1 MQGSHTGKTMQWD
14 MITDQWPWFSAAAVF
29 VVFVGALAAHSF
41 RKPKPHER
49 SKSNAA
55 TQNGWMATG
64 RIDFIDPQSI
74 GDFIL
79 QVEETRIVDS
89 VGGVEHRE
97 IRWRKAMLD
106 EAKTVLVSYHAQ
118 RNLTMT
124 ANFIVSSP
132 TVMRRNSDGRNE
144 HQEIQLK
151 QNGASAPHSESD
163 AKISDTATDPGPTNV
178 SHLTNPV

>member
-1 MQGSHTGKTMQWD
+1 MQWET
-14 MITDQWPWFSAAAVF
+14 IPDQWIWLSAAAVF
-29 VVFVGALAAHSF
+29 VIIVAALAAHSF
-41 RKPKPHER
+41 RKPKPGER
-49 SKSNAA
+49 AKSNAA

-79 QVEETRIVDS
+79 QVEETSIVDS

-97 IRWRKAMLD
+97 IRWRKATLD

-118 RNLTMT
+118 RNPTMT

-132 TVMRRNSDGRNE
+132 TATRRISDGRNE
-144 HQEIQLK
+144 QQEIQVK
-151 QNGASAPHSESD
+151 QNGASDAQPEEYSKPDGDATSVLPNAPR
-163 AKISDTATDPGPTNV
+163 
-178 SHLTNPV
+178 L

>member
-1 MQGSHTGKTMQWD
+1 MALD
-14 MITDQWPWFSAAAVF
+14 RAATVIVISVA
-29 VVFVGALAAHSF
+29 ALAI
-41 RKPKPHER
+41 RRLKPKPHVKGKT
-49 SKSNAA
+49 KSDAA
-55 TQNGWMATG
+55 TQNGWTATG
-64 RIDFIDPQSI
+64 RIDFIDPQSK

-79 QVEETRIVDS
+79 QVEETRIVDTM
-89 VGGVEHRE
+89 GGVEHRE
-97 IRWRKAMLD
+97 IRWRRATLD

-132 TVMRRNSDGRNE
+132 TAMRRNSDGRNE